1 MGSLLTTA
9 ATARLSSPSSTST
22 RGVFDGTPGAVRSD
36 RWGDEADRQA
46 AFDANGYVWP
56 PQTQYVGWPPRPGAP
71 FSATYLDSRDEV
83 SGQNL
88 FHFRFMT
95 GFLADFG
102 SSFNNIVAG
111 GNSCD
116 ADVGALACR

>member
-88 FHFRFMT
+88 
-95 GFLADFG
+95 
-102 SSFNNIVAG
+102 SFSFSFYDWIP
-111 GNSCD
+111 
-116 ADVGALACR
+116 R